1 MTNLIFTGDDKNM
14 KGNPMTKATLGEAD
28 GEKGFS
34 LAEQYSHIK
43 GWPKHPLAQNS
54 KGGTERMMDTLY
66 ERLPEDLR
74 DMYQVIC
81 SRVDESLFDGRP
93 RVLWLHDLWNDPQA
107 EHLKDKISRSR
118 FRKQVYVSHYQQAT
132 YNIGLGVP
140 YQDGVVLRNAIDPIE
155 EHSKPTDRINLIYH
169 TTPHRGLDILVAA
182 YQSLS
187 EEYKEKV
194 HLNVYSSF
202 NIYGWGQRDEE
213 FATVFKAID
222 EHPHMTNHGAVPN
235 DQIRAALKES
245 HIFAYPSTWHETSCI
260 AAIEAMS
267 AGCQVVT
274 SSLGA
279 LPETTGGF
287 ATMYSFVENR
297 QFHANM
303 FAGALKQAIDNHESF
318 INTNKAQVQKNWADY
333 VYNWDI
339 RVREWENLLRQ
350 L

>member
-1 MTNLIFTGDDKNM
+1 MV
-14 KGNPMTKATLGEAD
+14 
-28 GEKGFS
+28 
-34 LAEQYSHIK
+34 IK
-43 GWPKHPLAQNS
+43 
-54 KGGTERMMDTLY
+54 
-66 ERLPEDLR
+66 
-74 DMYQVIC
+74 
-81 SRVDESLFDGRP
+81 
-93 RVLWLHDLWNDPQA
+93 
-107 EHLKDKISRSR
+107 
-118 FRKQVYVSHYQQAT
+118 
-132 YNIGLGVP
+132 
-140 YQDGVVLRNAIDPIE
+140 NAIDPIE
-155 EHSKPTDRINLIYH
+155 EHAKPKDRINLIYH

-202 NIYGWGQRDEE
+202 NIYGWGQRDKE
-213 FATVFKAID
+213 FANLFKVID
-222 EHPHMTNHGAVPN
+222 EHPHMTNHGTVSN
-235 DQIRAALKES
+235 DEVRAALKDS

-267 AGCQVVT
+267 AGCQIVT

-287 ATMYSFVENR
+287 ATMYSFVENK

-318 INTNKAQVQKNWADY
+318 INTNKAQVQKNWADF

-339 RVREWENLLRQ
+339 RVREWDNLLRQ

>member
-1 MTNLIFTGDDKNM
+1 MTNLILTDGKT
-14 KGNPMTKATLGEAD
+14 NPLEKKTLGEAD
-28 GEKGFS
+28 GKEGFS
-34 LAEQYSHIK
+34 LKEQWSELK
-43 GWPKHPLAQNS
+43 GWPKHPMAAKS
-54 KGGTERMMDTLY
+54 KGGTELMMDTLY
-66 ERLPEDLR
+66 DRLPEDIR
-74 DMYQVIC
+74 DMFQVVA

-107 EHLKDKISRSR
+107 EHLKLEQSRQR
-118 FRKQVYVSHYQQAT
+118 FRKLVFVSHTQQHSF
-132 YNIGLGVP
+132 NQGLGIP
-140 YQDGVVLRNAIDPIE
+140 YQEGVVMKNAIDPIE
-155 EHSKPTDRINLIYH
+155 EHTKPTDRINLIYH

-182 YQSLS
+182 YEALS
-187 EEYKEKV
+187 EEWGDKV

-202 NIYGWGQRDEE
+202 NVYGWPQRDEE
-213 FATVFKAID
+213 FKVLFDKID
-222 EHPHMTNHGAVPN
+222 AHPHMTNHGAVPN
-235 DQIRAALKES
+235 AQVREALKES
-245 HIFAYPSTWHETSCI
+245 HIFAYPSTWTETSCI

-287 ATMYSFVENR
+287 ATMYSFVENK

-303 FAGALKQAIDNHESF
+303 FAGALKQAVDNHGSF
-318 INTNKAQVQKNWADY
+318 INTNKAQVQKNWADF

-339 RVREWENLLRQ
+339 RVQEWENLLRQ